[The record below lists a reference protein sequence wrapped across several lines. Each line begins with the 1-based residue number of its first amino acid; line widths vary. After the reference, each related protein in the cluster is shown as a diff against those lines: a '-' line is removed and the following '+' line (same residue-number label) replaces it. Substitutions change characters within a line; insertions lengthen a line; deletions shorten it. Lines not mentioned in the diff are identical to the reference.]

1 MKTRTGDNNRHV
13 VDVLFVLALFGV
25 FAASALLLVTIG
37 ASVYKQTVSNMD
49 QSFTDRTSYSYLVE
63 KIHQND
69 IYDAIEIGEL
79 EGSPALMLTQHLGE
93 EEYCTYLYLYEGY
106 LMELFTRKD
115 SFAGNDLRP
124 AGQNIM
130 PLSGFTLEAPSSG
143 LLKITI
149 DTGNGSPITLYTAL
163 RSDYS

>member
-1 MKTRTGDNNRHV
+1 MKARQGDNNRHV

-37 ASVYKQTVSNMD
+37 ASVYRQTVFNMD

-69 IYDAIEIGEL
+69 IYDAVEIGEL
-79 EGSPALMLTQHLGE
+79 EGTPALMLTQRLGE

-106 LMELFTRKD
+106 LKELFTRKN
-115 SFAGNDLRP
+115 SFAGTDLRS
-124 AGQNIM
+124 AGQDIM
-130 PLSGFTLEAPSSG
+130 PLSGFTLESPASG
-143 LLKITI
+143 LIKLTI
-149 DTGNGSPITLYTAL
+149 DTGSGSPITLYTAL

>member
-79 EGSPALMLTQHLGE
+79 EGSPALVLTQRLGE

-106 LMELFTRKD
+106 LMELFTRKN
-115 SFAGNDLRP
+115 SFAGTDLRP

-130 PLSGFTLEAPSSG
+130 PLDGFHLEAPAAG
-143 LLKITI
+143 LIKITI

>member
-37 ASVYKQTVSNMD
+37 ASVYKQTVSNME
-49 QSFTDRTSYSYLVE
+49 QSFSDRTSYSYLVE

-79 EGSPALMLTQHLGE
+79 EGSPALVLTQRLGE

-106 LMELFTRKD
+106 LMELFTRKN
-115 SFAGNDLRP
+115 SFAGTDLRP

-130 PLSGFTLEAPSSG
+130 PLSGFTLEAPASG
-143 LLKITI
+143 LIKITI